1 MLLAHT
7 GSEGQTVGFQQR
19 SCVLDLQAVSF
30 QWCGRVWRVLIP
42 QAEASGGDFLI
53 DLAKFSGFL
62 AVRDHAIRYN
72 VLIMIKDYIGYP
84 C

>member
-1 MLLAHT
+1 T
-7 GSEGQTVGFQQR
+7 R
-19 SCVLDLQAVSF
+19 
-30 QWCGRVWRVLIP
+30 
-42 QAEASGGDFLI
+42 QAEASEDDSLI

-72 VLIMIKDYIGYP
+72 AVVRNKDYVGYP